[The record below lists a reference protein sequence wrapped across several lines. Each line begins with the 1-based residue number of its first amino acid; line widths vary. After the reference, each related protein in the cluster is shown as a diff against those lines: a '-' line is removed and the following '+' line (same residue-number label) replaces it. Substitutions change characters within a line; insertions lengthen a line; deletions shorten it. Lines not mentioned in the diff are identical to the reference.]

1 MNLHH
6 IGASIHRGLSSG
18 WEGMWAPKVLYEI
31 LTHTVCAVSAH
42 LLLLQI
48 QAETI
53 TMIALTIRIPV
64 TVART
69 GTTILTRTFLM
80 W

>member
-1 MNLHH
+1 M
-6 IGASIHRGLSSG
+6 
-18 WEGMWAPKVLYEI
+18 
-31 LTHTVCAVSAH
+31 
-42 LLLLQI
+42 LLLQT

-64 TVART
+64 TDART

-80 W
+80 WWYSLFSSGDNKSSTLTLPIALAPFPLLSVKSV

>member
-1 MNLHH
+1 MSWLQ
-6 IGASIHRGLSSG
+6 
-18 WEGMWAPKVLYEI
+18 
-31 LTHTVCAVSAH
+31 AH
-42 LLLLQI
+42 LLLLQT

-64 TVART
+64 TDART

-80 W
+80 WWYSLFSRLFQAVFQ